1 MSISTELCY
10 LSIEEAGA
18 RLRAGDLSPV
28 ELTRACLDR
37 IEAHDGRL
45 HSYLHVASEKALASA
60 RRAEAEMQ
68 RGEWRG
74 PLHGIPVAL
83 KDIFDTAGI
92 PTTGGSRIYRNR
104 VPERDATV
112 SARLEAAGAVLL
124 GKLTM
129 SELAMT
135 GAPGFGEEA
144 RNPWNLDC
152 APGWSSSGSGV
163 AVAAGLC
170 AGACGSDSGGSIR
183 FPASYNNVV
192 GLMPTYGRVSRHG
205 VIPLTWSI
213 DHLGPMTRCVED
225 AALMLG
231 VIAGHDPEDRTSS
244 RAPVPDYRAALR
256 EEVRGLK
263 VGVLRQGFEGAE
275 PETRHAVERAI
286 AELETLGAVVE
297 EVRVPHFEEMHVAN
311 CILYLSEG
319 FAIYREALER
329 QARSLGRV
337 FRMYTCLGALF
348 SAEEYIQAQRLR
360 SRTRREVAAL
370 FERVDLLA
378 LPAASGPAQPLAD
391 FDPFMLTSPSRS
403 APLEIFNLAACPALS
418 VPCGFSAAG
427 LPIGLQLAARP
438 FDEAGLLRAAYAL
451 QQHLGLHLRHPE
463 LQDALGSRVAGQL
476 RT

>member
-1 MSISTELCY
+1 MSEAADLCY
-10 LSIEEAGA
+10 LSIEDAGV
-18 RLRAGDLSPV
+18 RLREGALSPV
-28 ELTRACLDR
+28 ELTGAYLDR
-37 IEAHDGRL
+37 IDELDGRL
-45 HSYLHVASEKALASA
+45 HSYLHVARDGALDSA
-60 RRAEAEMQ
+60 KRAEAQ
-68 RGEWRG
+68 IRRGEWRG

-83 KDIFDTAGI
+83 KDIFDTAGV
-92 PTTGGSRIYRNR
+92 PTTGGSRIYRHR
-104 VPERDATV
+104 VPDRNATV

-135 GAPGFGEEA
+135 GPPGFGEEA

-231 VIAGHDPEDRTSS
+231 VIAGHDPRDRTSS
-244 RAPVPDYRAALR
+244 SAPVPDYRAALR
-256 EEVRGLK
+256 EDVRGVK
-263 VGVLRQGFEGAE
+263 VGVLTQGFDGVAT
-275 PETRHAVERAI
+275 ETRDAVKRAI
-286 AELETLGAVVE
+286 GELESLGAVAE
-297 EVRVPHFEEMHVAN
+297 EVAVPHFEEMHVAN
-311 CILYLSEG
+311 SIIYLSED
-319 FAIYREALER
+319 FAIYRETLQR
-329 QARSLGRV
+329 QAESLGQV
-337 FRMYTCLGALF
+337 FRMYTYLGALF

-378 LPAASGPAQPLAD
+378 LPSASAPARPLAD
-391 FDPFMLTSPSRS
+391 FDPYMLTKPSRS

-438 FDEAGLLRAAYAL
+438 FDEAGLLRTAYTL

-463 LQDALGSRVAGQL
+463 L
-476 RT
+476 

>member
-1 MSISTELCY
+1 MSGSAELCY

-18 RLRAGDLSPV
+18 RLRSGELSPV
-28 ELTRACLDR
+28 ELTRAYLER
-37 IEAHDGRL
+37 IEALDERL
-45 HSYLHVASEKALASA
+45 HSYLHVAREGAFASA
-60 RRAEAEMQ
+60 RRAEAEIR

-74 PLHGIPVAL
+74 PLHGIPIAL
-83 KDIFDTAGI
+83 KDIFDTAGV
-92 PTTGGSRIYRNR
+92 PTTGGSRIYRDR
-104 VPERDATV
+104 VPERNATV
-112 SARLEAAGAVLL
+112 SARLEAAGAILL

-135 GAPGFGEEA
+135 GPPGFGEEA

-183 FPASYNNVV
+183 FPASYNNIV

-231 VIAGHDPEDRTSS
+231 VIAGHDPRDRTSS

-256 EEVRGLK
+256 EDVRGVR
-263 VGVLRQGFEGAE
+263 VGVLRQGFDGAE
-275 PETRHAVERAI
+275 PETRATVERAI
-286 AELETLGAVVE
+286 AELESLGAVAE

-311 CILYLSEG
+311 SILYLSED
-319 FAIYREALER
+319 FALYRETL
-329 QARSLGRV
+329 QKQSGKLSQV
-337 FRMYTCLGALF
+337 FRIYSFMGGLF

-370 FERVDLLA
+370 FARVDLLA
-378 LPAASGPAQPLAD
+378 LPAASGPAKPLAD
-391 FDPFMLTSPSRS
+391 FDPFALTKPARS
-403 APLEIFNLAACPALS
+403 APLEVFNLAACPALS

-438 FDEAGLLRAAYAL
+438 FDEAGLLRAAYTL

-463 LQDALGSRVAGQL
+463 L
-476 RT
+476 

>member
-1 MSISTELCY
+1 MSGSADLCY
-10 LSIEEAGA
+10 LSIEEAGS
-18 RLRAGDLSPV
+18 RLRERALSPV
-28 ELTRACLDR
+28 ELVGAYLDR
-37 IEAHDGRL
+37 IETLDGRL
-45 HSYLHVASEKALASA
+45 HSYIHVARQEALERA
-60 RRAEAEMQ
+60 RRAEQEMTN
-68 RGEWRG
+68 GKYRG

-83 KDIFDTAGI
+83 KDNFDTAGV
-92 PTTGGSRIYRNR
+92 PTTGASRVYRDR
-104 VPERDATV
+104 VPDRNATV

-135 GAPGFGEEA
+135 GPPGFGEEA
-144 RNPWNLDC
+144 RNPWDLER

-183 FPASYNNVV
+183 FPASYNNIV
-192 GLMPTYGRVSRHG
+192 GLMPTYGRVSRFG

-231 VIAGHDPEDRTSS
+231 VIAGHDPQDRTS
-244 RAPVPDYRAALR
+244 AHEPVPDYRAALR
-256 EEVRGLK
+256 EDVRGVK
-263 VGVLRQGFEGAE
+263 VGALRQGFDGVE
-275 PETRHAVERAI
+275 PETRAAVDKAI
-286 AELETLGAVVE
+286 AELESQGAVAE
-297 EVRVPHFEEMHVAN
+297 EVRVPHFEEMHIAN
-311 CILYLSEG
+311 SILYLSEA
-319 FAIYREALER
+319 FAIYRETLQR
-329 QARSLGRV
+329 QAESLGRV
-337 FRMYTCLGALF
+337 FRIYTYMGGLF

-378 LPAASGPAQPLAD
+378 LPSASGPARPLAD
-391 FDPFMLTSPSRS
+391 FNPFMLTKPSRS
-403 APLEIFNLAACPALS
+403 APLEVFNLASCPALS

-438 FDEAGLLRAAYAL
+438 FDEAGLLRAAYTL
-451 QQHLGLHLRHPE
+451 QQHLGLHLRHPR
-463 LQDALGSRVAGQL
+463 L
-476 RT
+476 

>member
-1 MSISTELCY
+1 MNGPADLCY
-10 LSIEEAGA
+10 LSIEEAGG
-18 RLRAGDLSPV
+18 RLREGALSPV
-28 ELTRACLDR
+28 EITGAYLDR
-37 IEAHDGRL
+37 IDELDGRL
-45 HSYLHVASEKALASA
+45 HSYLHVARERALESA
-60 RRAEAEMQ
+60 KRAEAQ
-68 RGEWRG
+68 IRRGEWRG

-83 KDIFDTAGI
+83 KDIFDTAGV
-92 PTTGGSRIYRNR
+92 PTTGGSRIYRHR
-104 VPERDATV
+104 VPDRSATV

-135 GAPGFGEEA
+135 GPPGFGEEA

-192 GLMPTYGRVSRHG
+192 GLMPTYGRVSRYG

-231 VIAGHDPEDRTSS
+231 VIAGHDPQDRTSS
-244 RAPVPDYRAALR
+244 GAPVPDYRAALR
-256 EEVRGLK
+256 EDVRGVK
-263 VGVLRQGFEGAE
+263 VGVLTQGFEGVAV
-275 PETRHAVERAI
+275 ETRDAVERAI
-286 AELETLGAVVE
+286 GELESLGAVAE
-297 EVRVPHFEEMHVAN
+297 EVTVPHFEEMHVAN
-311 CILYLSEG
+311 SIIYLSEG
-319 FAIYREALER
+319 FAIYRETLQR
-329 QARSLGRV
+329 QAESLGRV
-337 FRMYTCLGALF
+337 FRIYTYMGGLF

-378 LPAASGPAQPLAD
+378 LPAASAPARPLAD
-391 FDPFMLTSPSRS
+391 FDPFMLTRPSRS

-418 VPCGFSAAG
+418 VPCAFSTAG

-438 FDEAGLLRAAYAL
+438 FDEAGLLRTAYTL
-451 QQHLGLHLRHPE
+451 QQHLGLHSRHPN
-463 LQDALGSRVAGQL
+463 L
-476 RT
+476 

>member
-1 MSISTELCY
+1 MSRSAELCY
-10 LSIEEAGA
+10 LSIDEAGA
-18 RLRAGDLSPV
+18 RLRQRALSPM
-28 ELTRACLDR
+28 ELTRAYLDR
-37 IEAHDGRL
+37 IEALDDRL
-45 HSYLHVASEKALASA
+45 HSYLHVAREAALVSA
-60 RRAEAEMQ
+60 RRAEDEMSK
-68 RGEWRG
+68 GEWRG

-83 KDIFDTAGI
+83 KDIFDTAGV
-92 PTTGGSRIYRNR
+92 PTTGGSRIYRDR
-104 VPERDATV
+104 VPERNATV

-135 GAPGFGEEA
+135 GPPGFGEEA

-183 FPASYNNVV
+183 FPASYNNIV
-192 GLMPTYGRVSRHG
+192 GLMPTYGRVSRYG

-231 VIAGHDPEDRTSS
+231 VIAGHDPQDRTSS

-256 EEVRGLK
+256 EDVRGLK

-275 PETRHAVERAI
+275 PETQAAVERAI
-286 AELETLGAVVE
+286 AALESLGAVAE
-297 EVRVPHFEEMHVAN
+297 EVRVPHFEEMHIAN
-311 CILYLSEG
+311 SILYLSEG
-319 FAIYREALER
+319 FAIYRETLQR
-329 QARSLGRV
+329 QAESLGQV
-337 FRMYTCLGALF
+337 FRIYAYMGGLF

-360 SRTRREVAAL
+360 SRTRCEVTAL
-370 FERVDLLA
+370 FDRVDLLA
-378 LPAASGPAQPLAD
+378 APAASGPAKPVAH
-391 FDPFMLTSPSRS
+391 FDPYSLTQPMRS
-403 APLEIFNLAACPALS
+403 TPLEIFNLAACPALS

-427 LPIGLQLAARP
+427 MPIGLQLAAPP
-438 FDEAGLLRAAYAL
+438 FDEAGLLRAAYTL
-451 QQHLGLHLRHPE
+451 QQHLGLHRRHPE
-463 LQDALGSRVAGQL
+463 L
-476 RT
+476 

>member
-1 MSISTELCY
+1 MSGSAELCY
-10 LSIEEAGA
+10 LSIEDAGA
-18 RLRAGDLSPV
+18 RLRQRALSPM
-28 ELTRACLDR
+28 ELTRAYLDR
-37 IEAHDGRL
+37 IEALDDRL
-45 HSYLHVASEKALASA
+45 HSYLHVAREAALERA
-60 RRAEAEMQ
+60 RRAEGEMRKGQ
-68 RGEWRG
+68 WRG

-83 KDIFDTAGI
+83 KDIFDTAGV
-92 PTTGGSRIYRNR
+92 PTTGGSRIYRDR

-135 GAPGFGEEA
+135 GPPGFGEEA

-183 FPASYNNVV
+183 FPASYNNIV
-192 GLMPTYGRVSRHG
+192 GLMPTYGRVSRCG

-231 VIAGHDPEDRTSS
+231 VIAGHDPQDRTSS

-256 EEVRGLK
+256 EDVRGVR

-275 PETRHAVERAI
+275 PETQAAVERAI
-286 AELETLGAVVE
+286 AELESLGALAE
-297 EVRVPHFEEMHVAN
+297 EVRLPHFEEMHIAN
-311 CILYLSEG
+311 SVLYLSEG
-319 FAIYREALER
+319 FAIYRETLQR
-329 QARSLGRV
+329 QAESLGQV
-337 FRMYTCLGALF
+337 FRIYTYMGGLF

-360 SRTRREVAAL
+360 SRTRREVTAL
-370 FERVDLLA
+370 FDRVDLLA
-378 LPAASGPAQPLAD
+378 APAASGPAKPVAD
-391 FDPFMLTSPSRS
+391 FDPYSLTQPTRS
-403 APLEIFNLAACPALS
+403 TPLEIFNLAACPALS

-427 LPIGLQLAARP
+427 MPIGLQLAAPP
-438 FDEAGLLRAAYAL
+438 FDEAGLLRAAYTL
-451 QQHLGLHLRHPE
+451 QQHLGLHRRHPE
-463 LQDALGSRVAGQL
+463 L
-476 RT
+476 

>member
-1 MSISTELCY
+1 MSGSAELCY
-10 LSIEEAGA
+10 LSMEEAGA
-18 RLRAGDLSPV
+18 QLRSGALSPV
-28 ELTRACLDR
+28 ELTRAYLDR
-37 IEAHDGRL
+37 IEALDGRL
-45 HSYLHVASEKALASA
+45 HSYLHVAREGALESA
-60 RRAEAEMQ
+60 RRVEAEIR

-83 KDIFDTAGI
+83 KDIFDTAGV
-92 PTTGGSRIYRNR
+92 PTTGGSRIYRDR
-104 VPERDATV
+104 VPERNATV

-135 GAPGFGEEA
+135 GPPGFGEEA

-183 FPASYNNVV
+183 FPASYNNIV

-231 VIAGHDPEDRTSS
+231 VIAGHDPRDRTSS
-244 RAPVPDYRAALR
+244 HAPVPDYRAALR
-256 EEVRGLK
+256 EDIRGVK
-263 VGVLRQGFEGAE
+263 VGVLRQGFDGAE
-275 PETRHAVERAI
+275 PETRAAVERAI
-286 AELETLGAVVE
+286 AELESLGAVAE
-297 EVRVPHFEEMHVAN
+297 EVQIPHFEEMHIAN
-311 CILYLSEG
+311 SILYLSED
-319 FAIYREALER
+319 FALYRETLQR
-329 QARSLGRV
+329 QAGSLSQV
-337 FRMYTCLGALF
+337 FRIYTYMGGLF
-348 SAEEYIQAQRLR
+348 SAQEYIQAQRLR

-370 FERVDLLA
+370 FDRMDLLA
-378 LPAASGPAQPLAD
+378 LPAASGPAKPLAD
-391 FDPFMLTSPSRS
+391 FDPFALTKPTRS

-418 VPCGFSAAG
+418 VPCAFSATG

-438 FDEAGLLRAAYAL
+438 FDEAGLLRAAYTL
-451 QQHLGLHLRHPE
+451 QQHLGLHLRHPD
-463 LQDALGSRVAGQL
+463 LQGA
-476 RT
+476 